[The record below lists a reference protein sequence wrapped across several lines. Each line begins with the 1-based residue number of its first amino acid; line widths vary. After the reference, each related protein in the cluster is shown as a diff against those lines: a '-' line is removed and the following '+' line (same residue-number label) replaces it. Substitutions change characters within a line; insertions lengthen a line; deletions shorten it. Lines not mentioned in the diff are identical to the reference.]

1 MNNVPQHIG
10 VIMDGNRRWA
20 KAHGL
25 SILAGH
31 RKVVDDVLEPL
42 IEHAAMRGVKYLTF
56 WAWSTENWK
65 RDRREVQGIM
75 RLFKKNL
82 RKRGNRLQEK
92 GIRVRIIGDIATF
105 DPELQ
110 KLLCELVEKTKHNT
124 VITVV
129 FALNYGG
136 RDEIIRAMNKAISYQ
151 LLASLEHRRSG
162 SAIRQGIR
170 EDKDIVAEDWR
181 LTTDDFVNL
190 LDTSGIPDPDLIVR
204 TGGEERLS
212 GFLLWQSEYSEFYFP
227 KWFMP
232 EFTPERLDESMEEY
246 AKRKRRYGG

>member
-75 RLFKKNL
+75 RLFRHVIKK
-82 RKRGNRLQEK
+82 RWQRLHEK
-92 GIRVRIIGDIATF
+92 GVRVKVIGDISKF
-105 DPELQ
+105 
-110 KLLCELVEKTKHNT
+110 
-124 VITVV
+124 
-129 FALNYGG
+129 
-136 RDEIIRAMNKAISYQ
+136 
-151 LLASLEHRRSG
+151 
-162 SAIRQGIR
+162 
-170 EDKDIVAEDWR
+170 
-181 LTTDDFVNL
+181 
-190 LDTSGIPDPDLIVR
+190 
-204 TGGEERLS
+204 
-212 GFLLWQSEYSEFYFP
+212 
-227 KWFMP
+227 
-232 EFTPERLDESMEEY
+232 
-246 AKRKRRYGG
+246 